1 MLVNND
7 HCSHALAKRICSQL
21 SPLGS
26 SSSSRFMPEML
37 IFPIFT
43 ANQGRMNEML
53 QPIKVVVV
61 ATAAGKSS
69 C

>member
-1 MLVNND
+1 
-7 HCSHALAKRICSQL
+7 
-21 SPLGS
+21 
-26 SSSSRFMPEML
+26 MPEML